1 MQLGTENRNK
11 TIAAVGL
18 MVLALAM
25 VVMRFF
31 PGSPASAK
39 PPTPVVAPPPGH
51 AADGGGTAQVGERS
65 RPSAPPRVRLIP
77 PCAMTG

>member
-39 PPTPVVAPPPGH
+39 TPTPVVAPPTGS
-51 AADGGGTAQVGERS
+51 AADGGGTAEIGEKIRH
-65 RPSAPPRVRLIP
+65 RGRAF
-77 PCAMTG
+77 A

>member
-18 MVLALAM
+18 MVLALVM

-39 PPTPVVAPPPGH
+39 TPTPVVAP
-51 AADGGGTAQVGERS
+51 ASGTRSGRVAVRPEVGEKIWHR
-65 RPSAPPRVRLIP
+65 AP
-77 PCAMTG
+77 AFA

>member
-18 MVLALAM
+18 MVLALVM
-25 VVMRFF
+25 VVMRFI

-39 PPTPVVAPPPGH
+39 ASDSGGGAPNGS
-51 AADGGGTAQVGERS
+51 AADGGGAPEVGEKIWHR
-65 RPSAPPRVRLIP
+65 AP
-77 PCAMTG
+77 AFA

>member
-18 MVLALAM
+18 VVVALVM
-25 VVMRFF
+25 VVVRFF

-39 PPTPVVAPPPGH
+39 TPIPVVASPTGPQRTAAVRPKPG
-51 AADGGGTAQVGERS
+51 QK
-65 RPSAPPRVRLIP
+65 IWY
-77 PCAMTG
+77 CACAFA

>member
-39 PPTPVVAPPPGH
+39 TPTPVVAPPT
-51 AADGGGTAQVGERS
+51 GTRS
-65 RPSAPPRVRLIP
+65 GRWRCGPKSGKKSGIARR
-77 PCAMTG
+77 AFA

>member
-39 PPTPVVAPPPGH
+39 TPTPVVAPP
-51 AADGGGTAQVGERS
+51 TVAQRTVAVRAEIGEK
-65 RPSAPPRVRLIP
+65 IWH
-77 PCAMTG
+77 CARAFA